1 MDHLAR
7 LLAPLYTGRE
17 GDGEGRLVEPALEG
31 RELKFG
37 LAAGSGTAATRGR
50 TRGPAPC
57 YPVGNKEV
65 AMADKVFKKI
75 RVVGCSKESFKHA
88 IELAVEKAGQS
99 VHGMAWFEVVEM
111 RGAIADGKV
120 AEWQATLDVAL
131 KVD

>member
-1 MDHLAR
+1 MKRPWRA
-7 LLAPLYTGRE
+7 E
-17 GDGEGRLVEPALEG
+17 SGEFNVELS
-31 RELKFG
+31 
-37 LAAGSGTAATRGR
+37 AGSWADATRG
-50 TRGPAPC
+50 TIRGSVPC
-57 YPVGNKEV
+57 YPGGNKEV

-120 AEWQATLDVAL
+120 AEWQAALDVAL